1 MTQKGE
7 TMSTNGPAFP
17 HMSKGGMSKRDY
29 IAAQAMVGDMANSD
43 GGVFGDDAPREV
55 LLKRA
60 RLYYRMADAMLEV
73 SAEDDI

>member
-1 MTQKGE
+1 MTQKGK

-17 HMSKGGMSKRDY
+17 HMSKRDY

-73 SAEDDI
+73 SAEDDL